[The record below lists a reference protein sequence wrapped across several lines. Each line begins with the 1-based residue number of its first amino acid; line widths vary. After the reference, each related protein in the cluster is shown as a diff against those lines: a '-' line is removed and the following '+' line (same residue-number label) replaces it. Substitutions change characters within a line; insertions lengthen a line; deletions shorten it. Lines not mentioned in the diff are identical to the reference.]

1 MKTGSAGCDC
11 RAHMLL
17 EPGNQWILTGADGPQ
32 VGIPAGLLTICGD
45 TEQVTSPLQDL
56 ISSSTSKEK
65 TVMSQ
70 GCQENRSRWINM
82 CSLGTEMVSSTQGK
96 KSESV
101 SNSVVSDPL

>member
-45 TEQVTSPLQDL
+45 TEQVTSPLQAL
-56 ISSSTSKEK
+56 TSSSTSKEK
-65 TVMSQ
+65 TLMSQ
-70 GCQENRSRWINM
+70 GCQEDRSRWINM
-82 CSLGTEMVSSTQGK
+82 FFWDRDGVQHTGQEK
-96 KSESV
+96 
-101 SNSVVSDPL
+101 